1 MRKKIQHSML
11 LVSGITLIFSYLF
24 FTLFSYHQAMDLLK
38 EGVNHEA
45 EYIAEAMDQMG
56 GTYLE
61 EMDEVDPEVRI
72 TLIDPDGNVRYDSG
86 QDAETLKNHKNRPEI
101 QKALKTGIGEDV
113 RYSETKGKELY
124 YYARKLKTGEIL
136 RVSRSDGSLWRTR
149 LGRYISGPLYFW
161 GF

>member
-1 MRKKIQHSML
+1 MRKKIQRSML

-56 GTYLE
+56 ETYLE

-72 TLIDPDGNVRYDSG
+72 TLSDMIPDRM
-86 QDAETLKNHKNRPEI
+86 
-101 QKALKTGIGEDV
+101 QK
-113 RYSETKGKELY
+113 
-124 YYARKLKTGEIL
+124 
-136 RVSRSDGSLWRTR
+136 
-149 LGRYISGPLYFW
+149 P
-161 GF
+161 

>member
-1 MRKKIQHSML
+1 MRKKIQRSML

-56 GTYLE
+56 ETYLE

-113 RYSETKGKELY
+113 RYSETKGKEL
-124 YYARKLKTGEIL
+124 
-136 RVSRSDGSLWRTR
+136 
-149 LGRYISGPLYFW
+149 
-161 GF
+161 